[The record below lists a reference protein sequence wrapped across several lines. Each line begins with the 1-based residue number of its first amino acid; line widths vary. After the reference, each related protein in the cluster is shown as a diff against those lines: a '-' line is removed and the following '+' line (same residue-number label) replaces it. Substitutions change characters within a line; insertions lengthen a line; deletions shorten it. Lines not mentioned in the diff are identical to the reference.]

1 MNIKKRQT
9 VELIDLEQLP
19 WKKINNNLSYKHLN
33 GDIDNSEHTII
44 LRSKPLYNKHFCLKF
59 GIFVPFII

>member
-9 VELIDLEQLP
+9 VELIDLEKLP

-44 LRSKPLYNKHFCLKF
+44 LR
-59 GIFVPFII
+59 